1 MRHCI
6 SLSILLFASAVTLA
20 ETEVPGWGGP
30 IANDKGIEALGWVLG
45 FGSQSDKIY
54 QYFAA
59 VSPARPTTPEGLIS
73 SDMLG
78 SRLSSGGPV
87 STFTVRAYTDK
98 IPTTTTGPA
107 TTPANGTASVD
118 VTIQNM
124 NAAPNYIRHRDP
136 TGVQLSPVG
145 AHLHNCFAG
154 ALASPGKPVKFVTS
168 CSDNGSYYFSS
179 DGSDS
184 PNYISSYGSKVADI
198 SATAVNTA
206 LRIPEDLTK
215 PAIATVYINE
225 QITTDIHGNPTTD
238 EYGRYKFDPTA
249 TSGYVNIVR
258 IVSSA
263 YSNTPGNVLTLDHA
277 AVIRD
282 PALTDK

>member
-1 MRHCI
+1 
-6 SLSILLFASAVTLA
+6 
-20 ETEVPGWGGP
+20 
-30 IANDKGIEALGWVLG
+30 
-45 FGSQSDKIY
+45 
-54 QYFAA
+54 
-59 VSPARPTTPEGLIS
+59 
-73 SDMLG
+73 MLG
-78 SRLSSGGPV
+78 SRLSSNGPIF
-87 STFTVRAYTDK
+87 TFTVRAYTDK
-98 IPTTTTGPA
+98 IPTTTTGSA
-107 TTPANGTASVD
+107 TTPSNGTASVD
-118 VTIQNM
+118 VTIRNM
-124 NAAPNYIRHRDP
+124 EAAPNYIPHRDP
-136 TGVQLSPVG
+136 DGVQLSPVG
-145 AHLHNCFAG
+145 AHLHSCFAG

-168 CSDNGSYYFSS
+168 CDNADNINAYGR
-179 DGSDS
+179 DS

-238 EYGRYKFDPTA
+238 ENGRYKFDPTA

-263 YSNTPGNVLTLDHA
+263 DSNTPGNVLTMGHA

-282 PALTDK
+282 PTLTDK